1 MSIYGGPSVQLVT
14 SFKRRLDSC
23 SAMCRALEARRRE
36 AARVHA
42 YERAISSRLGV
53 L

>member
-1 MSIYGGPSVQLVT
+1 MQLVT
-14 SFKRRLDSC
+14 SFKHRLGSC
-23 SAMCRALEARRRE
+23 TATCRALAARRRE